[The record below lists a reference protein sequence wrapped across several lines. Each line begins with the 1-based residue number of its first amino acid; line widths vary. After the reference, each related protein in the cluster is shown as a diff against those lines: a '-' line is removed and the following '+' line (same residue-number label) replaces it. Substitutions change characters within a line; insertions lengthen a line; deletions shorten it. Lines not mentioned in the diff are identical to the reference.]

1 MYNGTKQLR
10 MGEGVHMNKKKE
22 TKKFVTS
29 LLLFSI
35 IIIVNVD
42 KICDAE
48 DYFISAVLSAAILSY
63 GIITIFIWNKL
74 DIKIIDIML
83 LILDI
88 VVIISSGLSYYLIG
102 NRFAFMTLLVIA
114 LEGVERRV
122 KEYLSKSEKV

>member
-1 MYNGTKQLR
+1 M
-10 MGEGVHMNKKKE
+10 
-22 TKKFVTS
+22 
-29 LLLFSI
+29 
-35 IIIVNVD
+35 D

-48 DYFISAVLSAAILSY
+48 DYFVSAVLSAAILSY